1 MTKIT
6 RKSEDPIRSS
16 PVGSNASP
24 SIPRA
29 QPASPKASSETTTK
43 LSGPIPRAPAGA
55 FGASGRTGGPQAR
68 DARAPGESLADFA
81 EFIKSTGPAGDRG
94 PAALRNVHVP
104 VNLPK
109 TIPEFQPVTTM
120 SSRSSSNRN
129 RYQAR
134 EPAASSRNDNSD
146 LIDFIRQGPASAGG
160 GQNHIPQHVAPFRN
174 AGDSEMV
181 YGAAGGR
188 AVDPVLP
195 DMRHSQASTSVTDYS
210 MPSLHSSVNS
220 NSALLKNKNMSKAN
234 ALFGEDDE
242 DMGMPMPVRKTR
254 RVRDPYAIDFSD
266 EEEDD
271 FDMAPR
277 PPPKKEESLA
287 EFLLSCE
294 PPPEPPSPPAKQ
306 QPRRKSSTPGLMGRF
321 GRSNSK
327 EVNTLN
333 ESQSRPGAMG
343 LGNEARPLNTRK
355 HVPIQMP
362 PGYDAYGPINTDPP
376 VTRAPVNRAP
386 VERTPMNRVPMKK
399 FEPREPA
406 FLGQTGDLAKFL
418 RDSEPPPDFN
428 PTPAPVQQDE
438 PSGFAKFFGRRRK
451 ASVV

>member
-1 MTKIT
+1 MNKAS
-6 RKSEDPIRSS
+6 RKSEDLVRSS
-16 PVGSNASP
+16 PVSSNASP
-24 SIPRA
+24 SVPRA
-29 QPASPKASSETTTK
+29 QPANAQASSESTVK
-43 LSGPIPRAPAGA
+43 LSGPVPRAPAGA
-55 FGASGRTGGPQAR
+55 FGASGRAVGPKAR

-104 VNLPK
+104 VNPPK
-109 TIPEFQPVTTM
+109 TIPESEPLTSV
-120 SSRSSSNRN
+120 SSRSTSDRN

-134 EPAASSRNDNSD
+134 EPAANSRSETSD
-146 LIDFIRQGPASAGG
+146 LIDFIRQGPAN
-160 GQNHIPQHVAPFRN
+160 GQNPIPRHVAPFRN
-174 AGDSEMV
+174 PEDSEMM

-195 DMRHSQASTSVTDYS
+195 DMRHSQASTNVTDYS
-210 MPSLHSSVNS
+210 MPSMHSSVNS

-234 ALFGEDDE
+234 AMFGEDDD

-266 EEEDD
+266 EEDDD

-287 EFLLSCE
+287 EFLLNCE
-294 PPPEPPSPPAKQ
+294 PPPEPPSPPTKQQ

-321 GRSNSK
+321 GRNNSK

-333 ESQSRPGAMG
+333 ESQSRPGAAT
-343 LGNEARPLNTRK
+343 EARPSTVRR

-362 PGYDAYGPINTDPP
+362 PGYDAYGPINADP
-376 VTRAPVNRAP
+376 PVNRAP
-386 VERTPMNRVPMKK
+386 VERAPMERAPVNRVPMKK

-406 FLGQTGDLAKFL
+406 YLGQTGDLAKFL
-418 RDSEPPPDFN
+418 RDSEPPPDF
-428 PTPAPVQQDE
+428 TPAPVPVQQEE